1 MSTEPEISLPAIVIV
16 LRVVGCLC
24 PVVAVITA
32 GATNASD
39 AGGWL
44 MVLSSLIASL
54 LWFALASVIRL
65 LNRIEK
71 RLSHSDSNVSFLSG
85 TTN

>member
-16 LRVVGCLC
+16 LRVV
-24 PVVAVITA
+24 
-32 GATNASD
+32 
-39 AGGWL
+39 GWL

>member
-24 PVVAVITA
+24 PVVAVIIA

-44 MVLSSLIASL
+44 MVLSSLIATL
-54 LWFALASVIRL
+54 LWFALASIIRL

-71 RLSHSDSNVSFLSG
+71 RLSHSDSDVSLISG